1 MTTATWTHAENAQF
15 LGDLA
20 GKLARAGVL
29 PEDQIDRLNAL
40 ATSEAEHDPAYV
52 DYVNAKVRAALANP
66 GRKYTSAEMRRE
78 IESW

>member
-29 PEDQIDRLNAL
+29 PEEQIDRLNAL

-66 GRKYTSAEMRRE
+66 GQTYTEAE
-78 IESW
+78 IDAQIQSW